1 MTDPQPSKSTP
12 LPISVQSRCGG
23 HGSGCRRRPCRG
35 PIHFLVSLV
44 IRKSREKKERESL
57 AANLSDETESEQQ
70 ERGVVETVDEKQMKK
85 GCVEIEEKDADVKVL
100 TRSGIEEKVVRS
112 AMYNSGIAQ

>member
-1 MTDPQPSKSTP
+1 M
-12 LPISVQSRCGG
+12 
-23 HGSGCRRRPCRG
+23 
-35 PIHFLVSLV
+35 

-100 TRSGIEEKVVRS
+100 TRSV
-112 AMYNSGIAQ
+112 SGMSL

>member
-1 MTDPQPSKSTP
+1 M
-12 LPISVQSRCGG
+12 
-23 HGSGCRRRPCRG
+23 
-35 PIHFLVSLV
+35 
-44 IRKSREKKERESL
+44 

-100 TRSGIEEKVVRS
+100 TRSV
-112 AMYNSGIAQ
+112 SGMSL